1 MCFFLG
7 KLRAYGISKN
17 FINKDR
23 RYGLLK
29 TFVYNEKVIKLL
41 DKMSKKAGKIM
52 KKVLV
57 GLLCCVLAVGVI
69 SGCGSKEK
77 PKSDKSQNHTE
88 EQKEQSNVIDT
99 EPTEEEKE
107 LSKESEEEK
116 DMKNDLTMQ
125 VLKDQAG
132 TMDYTSLE
140 ELNPEPGSRIAVVV
154 KNTKSSFWASVKK
167 GMEQAVKDLNQKMGY
182 KGEDKI
188 KMSFEGPSEETDVES
203 QINIIDAVLSENPSV
218 LCLAAIDMESCEA
231 QLEAAMENDI
241 SVIVLD
247 SGVESSLVNA
257 VCATD
262 NYTLGSEAAE
272 KLAEA
277 VGGQGQIAVM
287 THISMS
293 QTSRDREA
301 GFTETIANNYPEIEI
316 VNISHENQET
326 SMTEMAEAVL
336 KLYPDVKG
344 YFGTNEHAANAVL
357 DAVSVSGREVM
368 VLGIDAGKKQMDAI
382 KKGLEMGT
390 FVQNSYG
397 MGYATIVAAIRA
409 DLKLENDTFINCGYQ
424 WIDGNN
430 IALPEYAN
438 YLYE

>member
-1 MCFFLG
+1 
-7 KLRAYGISKN
+7 
-17 FINKDR
+17 
-23 RYGLLK
+23 
-29 TFVYNEKVIKLL
+29 
-41 DKMSKKAGKIM
+41 M

-57 GLLCCVLAVGVI
+57 GLLCCMLAVGVI

-77 PKSDKSQNHTE
+77 PKSNKSQNHTE
-88 EQKEQSNVIDT
+88 EQQEQSNITDKK
-99 EPTEEEKE
+99 P
-107 LSKESEEEK
+107 SKEPEEK
-116 DMKNDLTMQ
+116 DMTNDLTMQ

-132 TMDYTSLE
+132 TWDYTSLE

-154 KNTKSSFWASVKK
+154 KNIKSSFWASVKK

-182 KGEDKI
+182 KGDDKI
-188 KMSFEGPSEETDVES
+188 KISFEGPSEEMDVES

-241 SVIVLD
+241 PVIVLD

-262 NYTLGSEAAE
+262 NYALGSAAAE
-272 KLAEA
+272 RLAEA

-287 THISMS
+287 THVSTS

-316 VNISHENQET
+316 VNVSHENQET

-336 KLYPDVKG
+336 KLYPEVKG
-344 YFGTNEHAANAVL
+344 YFGTNEHATNAVL
-357 DAVSVSGREVM
+357 DAISVSGREIM
-368 VLGIDAGKKQMDAI
+368 VLGIDAGKKQIDAV
-382 KKGLEMGT
+382 KKGLEIGT

-409 DLKLENDTFINCGYQ
+409 DLKLENDAFINCGYQ

-430 IALPEYAN
+430 VTLPEYAN